1 MKQMIKNRTYPQ
13 YVDDMK
19 LLGVLTNNMKEIA
32 HILRQLDIDKKYNT
46 LK

>member
-1 MKQMIKNRTYPQ
+1 MIKNRTYPQ

-19 LLGVLTNNMKEIA
+19 RLGVLTNNMKEIA
-32 HILRQLDIDKKYNT
+32 HILRQLGVDKKYNKT